1 MTEQTVRKTWQWSGF
16 FGHDIFIYFVR
27 PKFDIEAV
35 IRKAKR
41 KRNGK

>member
-16 FGHDIFIYFVR
+16 FGHDIFIVR